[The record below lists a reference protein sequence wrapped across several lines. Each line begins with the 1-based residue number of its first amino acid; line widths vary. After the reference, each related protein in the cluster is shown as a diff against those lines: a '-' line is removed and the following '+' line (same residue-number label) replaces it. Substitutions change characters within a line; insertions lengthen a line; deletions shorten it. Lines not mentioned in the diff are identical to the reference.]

1 LDASFDLLGRL
12 HPLILH
18 APLGVAAALA
28 LLELWT
34 ASRGRELGSRRELA
48 LFAAASGAL
57 AAASGWLLAEADG
70 RAGETVFRHRWT
82 GIAFAALLVAAAVA
96 ARPRRTPA
104 YAIALLLAITAAG
117 FAGHFGATLTHG
129 PGYWASAPPP
139 EAGPGT
145 TPPEGIE
152 PAPTASGPG
161 APAADLYSDEV
172 HPLLVERCGKCHGP
186 SKQKARLA
194 LHTPE
199 GIAGGS
205 FNGPVVVPGDPAA
218 SELHRRVSLPLD
230 DEDHMPPEDEPQMTA
245 EEIALLERWIRE
257 GAQLPAATPA
267 APDAPPAGTP
277 ADR

>member
-1 LDASFDLLGRL
+1 LDASLDFLGRL

-57 AAASGWLLAEADG
+57 AAASGWLLAGADG

-82 GIAFAALLVAAAVA
+82 SIAFAALLVATAVA

-104 YAIALLLAITAAG
+104 YALGLLLSITAAA

-129 PGYWASAPPP
+129 AGYWASGSPAEP
-139 EAGPGT
+139 EPGT
-145 TPPEGIE
+145 TARERVE

-161 APAADLYSDEV
+161 APAADLYAGGV
-172 HPLLVERCGKCHGP
+172 HPLLLERCGKCHGP

-199 GIAGGS
+199 AIARGS
-205 FNGPVVVPGDPAA
+205 FNGPVLVPGDPAA
-218 SELHRRVSLPLD
+218 SELYRRVSLPPE
-230 DEDHMPPEDEPQMTA
+230 DEDHMPPEGEPQPTP

-257 GAQLPAATPA
+257 GAELPAA
-267 APDAPPAGTP
+267 APPAGPP